1 MEGVPLAIETGTS
14 TRDDREE
21 CNDRD
26 VDPGTELG
34 W

>member
-1 MEGVPLAIETGTS
+1 MADVPLGIDIGTS
-14 TRDDREE
+14 TRHDREE